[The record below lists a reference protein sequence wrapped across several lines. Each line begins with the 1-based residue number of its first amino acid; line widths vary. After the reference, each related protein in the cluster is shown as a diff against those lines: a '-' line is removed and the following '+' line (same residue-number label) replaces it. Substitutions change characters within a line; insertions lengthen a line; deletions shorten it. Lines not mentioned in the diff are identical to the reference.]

1 MWWRIVIS
9 TNICA
14 SLRHRSGPGLMRR
27 EVGQPLTMK
36 RSRSSATHS
45 GGGWAKSN
53 STRIRRSS
61 VLPGA
66 GGRCMKEAVC

>member
-45 GGGWAKSN
+45 GGVGQKATPHEFAGAPSFQE
-53 STRIRRSS
+53 
-61 VLPGA
+61 PGGDA
-66 GGRCMKEAVC
+66 